1 MSRTR
6 RNQAAYKRAVI
17 KHVSRNHAYRAVRIR
32 PLTLVP
38 QEFMESLTE
47 TIFTR
52 PIFFDREGEPLS
64 IEEYGVLHSFRNLY
78 CRVDESTIGPLW
90 VSTVWLGTDMG
101 FGMSGPPVIFE
112 TMIFGDEND
121 TTIHPELRQM
131 IDSMAR
137 YCTADEAQAGHA
149 AICVDIRQLLA
160 KIEMAEAIHN
170 DAIDHPLGHPCRA
183 CGELFHNHPNKE
195 CNAWY

>member
-1 MSRTR
+1 MARFD
-6 RNQAAYKRAVI
+6 
-17 KHVSRNHAYRAVRIR
+17 
-32 PLTLVP
+32 
-38 QEFMESLTE
+38 EFALP
-47 TIFTR
+47 
-52 PIFFDREGEPLS
+52 PIFFDREGEPLT
-64 IEEYGVLHSFRNLY
+64 IMEYGVLHSFRNLY
-78 CRVDESTIGPLW
+78 CRVDETTIGPLW

-101 FGMSGPPVIFE
+101 FGLDGPRPVVVSSAGVRPLPVIFE

-137 YCTADEAQAGHA
+137 YCTAEQAQAGHA

-160 KIEMAEAIHN
+160 KIEMAQAIHD
-170 DAIDHPLGHPCRA
+170 DAIEHPLGHPCRA